1 MDEATPVRSGM
12 SWGRVAR
19 RIRVPLGFLFAVFY
33 FWRARP
39 DWASLAA
46 GAIVAAVGVFLRA
59 MASGHVKK
67 NEQLAT
73 TGPYA
78 YSRNPLYLGSIII
91 AIGFAIASRDLWVA
105 LGIIGLFAVIYV
117 PVIRSEEAFL
127 RQQFAEYDSYER
139 RVPRLLP
146 KTLWFPGLTSGF
158 SSELYLQHREY
169 NALIGAAAMLAA
181 LVVKMLWFPGPCR
194 IC

>member
-1 MDEATPVRSGM
+1 MSEVTPARSAV
-12 SWGRVAR
+12 SWGRIAR

-39 DWASLAA
+39 DWVSLALG
-46 GAIVAAVGVFLRA
+46 GAVAALGVFLRA

-78 YSRNPLYLGSIII
+78 YCRNPLYLGSIII
-91 AIGFAIASRDLWVA
+91 AVGFAIASRDLWVA
-105 LGIIGLFAVIYV
+105 IGIVALFSVIYV
-117 PVIRSEEAFL
+117 PVIRGEETFL
-127 RQQFAEYDSYER
+127 RGQFSEYDGYAR

-146 KTLWFPGLTSGF
+146 NTAWFPGLTAGF
-158 SSELYLQHREY
+158 SRELYLQHREY
-169 NALIGAAAMLAA
+169 NALIGAATLLAA
-181 LVVKMLWFPGPCR
+181 LVVKMLWFPGS
-194 IC
+194 